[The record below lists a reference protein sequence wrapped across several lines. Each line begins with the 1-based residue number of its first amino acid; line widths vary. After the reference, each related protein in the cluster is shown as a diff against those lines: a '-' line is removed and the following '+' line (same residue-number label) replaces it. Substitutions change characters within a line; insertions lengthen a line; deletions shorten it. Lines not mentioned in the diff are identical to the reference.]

1 MLAPVDEFRQDK
13 TGRQD
18 GDNAHRHV
26 HIEDPAPAPVIGNP
40 STQRWPNNRGKTK
53 NGHEQAL
60 PFTAFRRRKD
70 IADDCQCNRHHP
82 SSSQSLDASIND

>member
-26 HIEDPAPAPVIGNP
+26 HIEDPAPAPVIGDP
-40 STQRWPNNRGKTK
+40 ATQGRPNDRGKTED
-53 NGHEQAL
+53 GYE
-60 PFTAFRRRKD
+60 
-70 IADDCQCNRHHP
+70 
-82 SSSQSLDASIND
+82 